1 MNNQQA
7 NPQNNQN
14 QDNLGAHDAGWND
27 GSPLN
32 QADGQRSR
40 QEGSGGSSQRQGAPS
55 ISGGAARDDNPD
67 ALDSNRSKQSQ
78 QQQQQQQQGQA
89 TQEAQRGQN
98 RQSDEQ
104 DGAARQSAQSG
115 SRSGDPEFQVRP
127 AGQNSHQSLD
137 DGFHVEAQS
146 DR

>member
-14 QDNLGAHDAGWND
+14 QDNLGADDAGWND

-40 QEGSGGSSQRQGAPS
+40 QQGSGGSSQRQGAPS
-55 ISGGAARDDNPD
+55 ILGGAALDENPD
-67 ALDSNRSKQSQ
+67 APHSNRSKQSQ
-78 QQQQQQQQGQA
+78 QQQQGQA
-89 TQEAQRGQN
+89 PQESQRGQN
-98 RQSDEQ
+98 RQSDTQ
-104 DGAARQSAQSG
+104 DGSSRQTAQSA
-115 SRSGDPEFQVRP
+115 SRSGAPEFQVRP
-127 AGQNSHQSLD
+127 AGQSSDQSLD
-137 DGFHVEAQS
+137 DGFHVEARS